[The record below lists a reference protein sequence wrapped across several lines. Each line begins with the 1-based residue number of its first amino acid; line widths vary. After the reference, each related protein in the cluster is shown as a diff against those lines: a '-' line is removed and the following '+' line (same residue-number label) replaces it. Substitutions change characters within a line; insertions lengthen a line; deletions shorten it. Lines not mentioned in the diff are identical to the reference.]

1 MEGYLDLKPET
12 GGKLLRRFLTQLHQD
27 RGINM
32 IELVS
37 LNRLHIFF
45 NPHGTP
51 VD

>member
-12 GGKLLRRFLTQLHQD
+12 GGKLLRRFLGQLHQD

-45 NPHGTP
+45 NPHG
-51 VD
+51 